1 MEPDFKGGCVWHNF
15 SGVRQATGAYGRKYP
30 SYWRFV
36 MDLLLALAVMIY
48 IVWDLVKLN
57 SPRQELAEHQR
68 RNIIEYNI
76 HEKKLDSFQ
85 SKVLRLFTRDRSLEE
100 ICEELGLEPG
110 SRKVLNELIIFNNM
124 KIIRVYKSNELEYYS
139 LIID

>member
-1 MEPDFKGGCVWHNF
+1 
-15 SGVRQATGAYGRKYP
+15 
-30 SYWRFV
+30 
-36 MDLLLALAVMIY
+36 MDLLLAAVVMI
-48 IVWDLVKLN
+48 IIMLDWMILN
-57 SPRQELAEHQR
+57 ASSQELAEQQR

-124 KIIRVYKSNELEYYS
+124 KISHVYKSNEIEYYN